1 MKAIQ
6 RRAKGEAFG
15 ITDPLTG
22 EPVIPLEKTPDMAVE
37 LTMKEGGAV
46 GERVGLLSGGDPPMH
61 ALGTYMLFFADKEV
75 RLIKNGGRWFFLAKY
90 VLSILFWA
98 MNLVLSAYAAGDM
111 LTECGVVCLCGSV
124 SRIRGLLALVRVNRH
139 GGSEKAANYAYVAIL
154 IATFCGLALI
164 FEAMRFSGVRWL
176 VTMSPSVVAKVIRR
190 RRRILRATHKLMSE
204 QAANIKPGAPLFLP
218 PR

>member
-1 MKAIQ
+1 VLCFVPDATASTCVRLHVEQEVHAKIMKAIQ
-6 RRAKGEAFG
+6 RRAKGEAYG

-90 VLSILFWA
+90 VLSILFWS
-98 MNLVLSAYAAGDM
+98 MNLILSAYAAGDM
-111 LTECGVVCLCGSV
+111 LTRCVTWWLCHLCGDRSTP
-124 SRIRGLLALVRVNRH
+124 SLALLLLDVSLQARRQSERK
-139 GGSEKAANYAYVAIL
+139 GSKLCVHL
-154 IATFCGLALI
+154 HPDRDVLRT
-164 FEAMRFSGVRWL
+164 GVD
-176 VTMSPSVVAKVIRR
+176 
-190 RRRILRATHKLMSE
+190 
-204 QAANIKPGAPLFLP
+204 F
-218 PR
+218 